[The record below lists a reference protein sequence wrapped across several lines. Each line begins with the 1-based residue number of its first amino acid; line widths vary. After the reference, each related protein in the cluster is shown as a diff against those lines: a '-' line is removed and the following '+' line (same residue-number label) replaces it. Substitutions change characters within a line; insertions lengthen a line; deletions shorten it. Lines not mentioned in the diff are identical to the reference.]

1 MTKEVGGLGGRTKD
15 LVEEEQ
21 VNRKMMDFIG
31 RGELESQGMPENLGL
46 RALSE
51 RVQGPFST

>member
-21 VNRKMMDFIG
+21 VNRKMMDFRG

-46 RALSE
+46 RAFLE
-51 RVQGPFST
+51 RMQGLFST